1 MPYDRYV
8 TFNNLVPVHAPCH
21 TPATYLFP
29 CSTRAFLCPQKF
41 LPSSGFLLTF
51 RRSGKFVVAKNSH
64 RHCNAASM
72 ALWVTVIYLL
82 CTETFLSYAFQRAS
96 PRKCYSTESGQRHA
110 HRTEPGSVQDSIMN
124 ELQLTQN
131 RCVLC
136 FPFSLLSDG
145 WVLRKDNKKEDRS
158 VASDHPS

>member
-8 TFNNLVPVHAPCH
+8 TFNKLVPVHAPYH

-29 CSTRAFLCPQKF
+29 CSTRAFLCPKKKF

-72 ALWVTVIYLL
+72 ALWMIVIYLL
-82 CTETFLSYAFQRAS
+82 CAETFISYAFQRAS

-110 HRTEPGSVQDSIMN
+110 HRTEPGSVQDSIMPN
-124 ELQLTQN
+124 ELQLAQN
-131 RCVLC
+131 RCPLL
-136 FPFSLLSDG
+136 PFFSAFRWLG
-145 WVLRKDNKKEDRS
+145 TEKR
-158 VASDHPS
+158 